1 MDISSTA
8 INCLLKIQLT
18 LTHNLVLP
26 RRFPLDTGIAGHVAT
41 TGLTLNVADVSKDER
56 FNANIDQEVR
66 CCACDCI

>member
-1 MDISSTA
+1 M
-8 INCLLKIQLT
+8 
-18 LTHNLVLP
+18 VLP

-66 CCACDCI
+66 GAVPVTVSRYCSRNLHRRDT

>member
-1 MDISSTA
+1 M
-8 INCLLKIQLT
+8 
-18 LTHNLVLP
+18 VLP

-66 CCACDCI
+66 CCACDCN